1 MPQDQSA
8 ADGSRLVSE
17 FADDQE
23 FSDLIELFVSELP
36 DRLATIQGALGDAD
50 YVAIERLAHQLK
62 GAAPG
67 YGFPTIGEAAEH
79 VEDWFQSLDTSPT
92 SAQLSEIRRMIDA
105 LAEIC
110 RQATDAS

>member
-1 MPQDQSA
+1 MPQDQTP

-17 FADDQE
+17 FAGDQE

-36 DRLATIQGALGDAD
+36 DRLATIQAALCDAEFA
-50 YVAIERLAHQLK
+50 AIGRLAHQLK

-79 VEDWFQSLDTSPT
+79 IEDWFQSLDASPT
-92 SAQLSEIRRMIDA
+92 SAQLSEVRHMIDA